1 MMQIYK
7 IYMNESVLLLTD
19 FTPSYLDAFQQ
30 IDLQSFDFVKL
41 FKKSLSLES
50 ATKFLLLVE
59 DPKAMLKMI
68 KRSVRLIGA
77 AGGLVRN
84 GDGDILFI
92 HRLGKWDL
100 PKGKIDPGEKSK
112 RAALRE
118 VEEECGIH
126 VDYLGPKI
134 ISSYHAYEVKGSVVL
149 KKTNWY
155 EMGVNKK
162 PKLIPQT
169 SEDITDAQWV
179 HPDRVGDVLSNTYG
193 IIKDVLEKK
202 AYI

>member
-1 MMQIYK
+1 
-7 IYMNESVLLLTD
+7 MNESVLLLTD
-19 FTPSYLDAFQQ
+19 FTPDTLGSFQQ
-30 IDLQSFDFVKL
+30 IDSQSFDFTKL
-41 FKKSLSLES
+41 FKKSLSLTTP
-50 ATKFLLLVE
+50 AKFLLLVD
-59 DPKAMLKMI
+59 DPKRLLRAI
-68 KRSVRLIGA
+68 KGSVRLIGA

-118 VEEECGIH
+118 VEEECGIR

-134 ISSYHAYEVKGSVVL
+134 MSSYHAYEIKGNVVL

-169 SEDITDAQWV
+169 SEDITDAQWIQPEQT
-179 HPDRVGDVLSNTYG
+179 HEILSNTYG

>member
-1 MMQIYK
+1 
-7 IYMNESVLLLTD
+7 MNESVLLLTD
-19 FTPSYLDAFQQ
+19 FTPDSLESFQQ
-30 IDLQSFDFVKL
+30 IDSQYFDLAKL
-41 FKKSLSLES
+41 FKKSLLL
-50 ATKFLLLVE
+50 AKPTKFLLLVE
-59 DPKAMLKMI
+59 DPKAMLKTI
-68 KRSVRLIGA
+68 KKSVKLIGA

-84 GDGDILFI
+84 GDGDLLFI

-100 PKGKIDPGEKSK
+100 PKGKIDPGEKTK
-112 RAALRE
+112 RAAVRE

-134 ISSYHAYEVKGSVVL
+134 TSSYHAYEMRGSVVL

-169 SEDITDAQWV
+169 SEDITDAQWIPV
-179 HPDRVGDVLSNTYG
+179 ERTDLVLSNTYG
-193 IIKDVLEKK
+193 IIKDVLKAK

>member
-1 MMQIYK
+1 
-7 IYMNESVLLLTD
+7 MNESVLLLTD
-19 FTPSYLDAFQQ
+19 FKPDAFGSFQQ
-30 IDLQSFDFVKL
+30 IDSQTFDFVKL
-41 FKKSLSLES
+41 FKKSSTLQVP
-50 ATKFLLLVE
+50 TTFLLLVE
-59 DPKAMLKMI
+59 DPRATLRTLKKSI
-68 KRSVRLIGA
+68 KLIGA
-77 AGGLVRN
+77 AGGLVKN

-112 RAALRE
+112 KAALRE

-134 ISSYHAYEVKGSVVL
+134 MSSYHAYEMKGNVVL

-169 SEDITDAQWV
+169 SEDITEARWIQ
-179 HPDRVGDVLSNTYG
+179 PEQIGEVLTNTYG

>member
-1 MMQIYK
+1 
-7 IYMNESVLLLTD
+7 MNESVLLLTD
-19 FTPSYLDAFQQ
+19 FTPDTLGSFQQ
-30 IDLQSFDFVKL
+30 IDSQSFDFTKL
-41 FKKSLSLES
+41 FKKSLSLTTP
-50 ATKFLLLVE
+50 TKFLLLVD
-59 DPKAMLKMI
+59 DPKRLLRAI
-68 KRSVRLIGA
+68 KGSVRLIGA

-118 VEEECGIH
+118 VEEECGIR

-134 ISSYHAYEVKGSVVL
+134 MSSYHAYEIKGNVVL

-169 SEDITDAQWV
+169 SEDITDAQWIQPEQT
-179 HPDRVGDVLSNTYG
+179 HEILSNTYG